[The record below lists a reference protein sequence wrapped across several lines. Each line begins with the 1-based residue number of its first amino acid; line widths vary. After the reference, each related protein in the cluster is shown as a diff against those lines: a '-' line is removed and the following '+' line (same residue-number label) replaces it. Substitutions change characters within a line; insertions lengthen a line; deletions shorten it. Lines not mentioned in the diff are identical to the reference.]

1 MQKLSLAVSEL
12 AVVQFI
18 GIQAN
23 NYLDNVTTIC
33 ILHNVSESIPNSLL
47 LRKFTS
53 EGVESS
59 TSNDFIS
66 KFLKEQGLDKLPERT
81 LAWTVSTEARDRDN
95 DRIMQSGW
103 DLKAY
108 LKNPVVMWSHDYSLP
123 PIGRSIA
130 TWIEGVDKTKGRNS
144 PAPRL
149 RMLKQFTSQDENPD
163 GFKIFKLAEAGFIK
177 TASVGFIPR
186 EAEPDPEFKVGENE
200 EAPFLTPL
208 LFRKQELL
216 ESSVVSIPS
225 NPEALQS
232 AKSVCGVDPNFLKP
246 SIEQLL
252 DEANYIYASRKHL
265 EDVYRVFS
273 KFYMPTSSTIIAL
286 EDLSEATQKELND
299 KINESREEDCTE
311 ELDEILEAID
321 NSSDELLPLDELT
334 QDFEG
339 YDECPSDEPE
349 PEVVSAAA
357 EPQPELDNFVEFEL
371 DDLSQALA
379 SVFGSGE
386 AEQRF
391 INEIEGRRPR

>member
-1 MQKLSLAVSEL
+1 M
-12 AVVQFI
+12 
-18 GIQAN
+18 
-23 NYLDNVTTIC
+23 
-33 ILHNVSESIPNSLL
+33 SESIPNSLL

-386 AEQRF
+386 AE
-391 INEIEGRRPR
+391 